1 MNKTLKDHYNNGTT
15 RQPYPYERCRTQLTL
30 STESITDQAS
40 AQEKDVNLIV
50 QKYKRTGILPP
61 VLDPGKFADVTGLQ
75 GDLTEGLIAA
85 RSATEML
92 KEEISRRNAQLEDE
106 PPPPIQDPAAARAAE
121 EAGDSP
127 GVTEPI

>member
-1 MNKTLKDHYNNGTT
+1 MNKTLKDHIDNGTT
-15 RQPYPYERCRTQLTL
+15 RQPYPYERCRCQLTL

-61 VLDPGKFADVTGLQ
+61 VLNPGKFADVTGLQ
-75 GDLTEGLIAA
+75 GDLTDGLIAA

-92 KEEISRRNAQLEDE
+92 KEEIERRNVDRDIETEGTEDGRVIPEASSQDAE
-106 PPPPIQDPAAARAAE
+106 PPSDP
-121 EAGDSP
+121 
-127 GVTEPI
+127 T